1 MLSFKQAY
9 QEVEEFIAAAD
20 FSGNPAELYD
30 PITYS
35 MNLGGKRLRPA
46 LLLMAADI
54 FEAEKP
60 AALNAALGIE
70 VFHNFTLVHDDI
82 MDEAPLRR
90 GKDTVYK
97 KWNRDIAILS
107 GDVMFVKAID
117 FFLKLQPAQQLADVL
132 RVFNKTA
139 AEVCDGQQMDMNFE
153 TQEEVSIADYIQMIE
168 LKTAVLLAAALKIG
182 AMIGGAS
189 DEDANHIYEFG
200 RFIGIAFQLQDDYLD
215 AYANPDTFG
224 KIVGGDIIANKK
236 TYLLLEAF
244 NLANTSQLAE
254 LNDCISGK
262 FEGEEKVKRVK
273 SIYNQLTIPELSKQ
287 KMKTYFDQG
296 RDVILVGGHYN
307 NWEMLAVGINQIVP
321 HDCIGIYTKLSNPF
335 FDDKMKSSRS
345 KFGLKMI
352 NTREVTSN
360 FIKKNKTPRM
370 TIFGADQSPT
380 YSKNVH
386 WTNFLNQDTAVAL
399 GTERFAKK
407 YNLPVVFCSINKEK
421 RGIYSA
427 ELSVLT
433 ENPQDTEDGEIT
445 EMHTSKLENQINVKP
460 EFWLWTHKRWKRK
473 R

>member
-1 MLSFKQAY
+1 MSKVLFYLIIKPISLLPYPIIYGISNVISFLFFYIIPYRKKVVAKNLENSFPQKNKKELNTIARKFYTHLS
-9 QEVEEFIAAAD
+9 
-20 FSGNPAELYD
+20 
-30 PITYS
+30 
-35 MNLGGKRLRPA
+35 
-46 LLLMAADI
+46 
-54 FEAEKP
+54 
-60 AALNAALGIE
+60 
-70 VFHNFTLVHDDI
+70 
-82 MDEAPLRR
+82 
-90 GKDTVYK
+90 
-97 KWNRDIAILS
+97 
-107 GDVMFVKAID
+107 
-117 FFLKLQPAQQLADVL
+117 
-132 RVFNKTA
+132 
-139 AEVCDGQQMDMNFE
+139 
-153 TQEEVSIADYIQMIE
+153 
-168 LKTAVLLAAALKIG
+168 
-182 AMIGGAS
+182 
-189 DEDANHIYEFG
+189 
-200 RFIGIAFQLQDDYLD
+200 
-215 AYANPDTFG
+215 
-224 KIVGGDIIANKK
+224 DIIV
-236 TYLLLEAF
+236 E
-244 NLANTSQLAE
+244 S
-254 LNDCISGK
+254 
-262 FEGEEKVKRVK
+262 VKLF
-273 SIYNQLTIPELSKQ
+273 SITQKQIDHRFSIKNPEILQ
-287 KMKTYFDQG
+287 TYFDQG

-307 NWEMLAVGINQIVP
+307 NWEILAVGINQIVP

-360 FIKKNKTPRM
+360 FIEKNKTPRM